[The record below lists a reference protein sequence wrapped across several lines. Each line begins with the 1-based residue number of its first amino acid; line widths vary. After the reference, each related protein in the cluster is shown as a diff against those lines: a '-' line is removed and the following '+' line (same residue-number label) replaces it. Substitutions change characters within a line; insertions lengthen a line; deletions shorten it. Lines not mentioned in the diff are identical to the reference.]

1 MICILNSDIS
11 AKCFGILYKKKGDLY
26 MRIAICD
33 DVQPMLDFL
42 EREIKSKFAEKG
54 LEAKIY
60 SYTNGRDFLR
70 DHQKN
75 PFDVVFLDIVMPDM
89 NGFDVAKQIR
99 AINSKTYIIFITTEV
114 GLVID
119 SLDFQPFHFIPKG
132 STSVI
137 KDRLDHVIDK
147 LVIHLSVSSKIEL
160 PLPYGKSKYVDPMNI
175 LYVMSSANYV
185 EFILFNK
192 ETIRVRGKLPDM
204 IGRLNP
210 YIFCEIHNRFI
221 VNMKHIK
228 KVDFSD
234 NFVTMYNGDILNIS
248 RSFKDNFEQSYN
260 RYLRSFE

>member
-1 MICILNSDIS
+1 MICIFICKLR
-11 AKCFGILYKKKGDLY
+11 AFCFMILYKKKGNLY

-33 DVQPMLDFL
+33 DVHPMLDFL
-42 EREIKSKFAEKG
+42 EREIKSKFTEKG
-54 LEAKIY
+54 LDSQVY
-60 SYTNGRDFLR
+60 SYTNGQDFLT
-70 DHQKN
+70 DHKKI

-89 NGFDVAKQIR
+89 NGFEVAKQIR
-99 AINSKTYIIFITTEV
+99 SINSKTYIIFITTEV

-221 VNMKHIK
+221 VNMKHVK

>member
-1 MICILNSDIS
+1 
-11 AKCFGILYKKKGDLY
+11 

-33 DVQPMLDFL
+33 DVHPMLDFL
-42 EREIKSKFAEKG
+42 EREIKSKFTEKG
-54 LEAKIY
+54 LDSQVY
-60 SYTNGRDFLR
+60 SYTNGQDFLT
-70 DHQKN
+70 DHKKI

-89 NGFDVAKQIR
+89 NGFEVAKQIR
-99 AINSKTYIIFITTEV
+99 SINSKTYIIFITTEV

-119 SLDFQPFHFIPKG
+119 NLDFQPFHFIPKG

-160 PLPYGKSKYVDPMNI
+160 PLPYGKSKYVDPM
-175 LYVMSSANYV
+175 
-185 EFILFNK
+185 NK

>member
-1 MICILNSDIS
+1 MLN
-11 AKCFGILYKKKGDLY
+11 KKKGNLY

-42 EREIKSKFAEKG
+42 EREIKSKFSEKG
-54 LEAKIY
+54 LDAQVY
-60 SYTNGRDFLR
+60 SYKNGRDFLKE
-70 DHQKN
+70 HQNN

-160 PLPYGKSKYVDPMNI
+160 PLPYGKSKYVDPMSV

-185 EFILFNK
+185 EFILCNK
-192 ETIRVRGKLPDM
+192 ETVRVRGKLPEM
-204 IGRLNP
+204 VGMLNP
-210 YIFCEIHNRFI
+210 YIFCEIHNRYI
-221 VNMKHIK
+221 VNMKHIR
-228 KVDFSD
+228 KVNFSD
-234 NFVTMYNGDILNIS
+234 SFVTMDNGEILNIS
-248 RSFKDNFEQSYN
+248 RSFKYNFEQSYN

>member
-1 MICILNSDIS
+1 
-11 AKCFGILYKKKGDLY
+11 

-42 EREIKSKFAEKG
+42 EREIKSKFTEKG
-54 LEAKIY
+54 LDAKVY

-70 DHQKN
+70 DHQNN
-75 PFDVVFLDIVMPDM
+75 PFDVVFLDIVMPEM
-89 NGFDVAKQIR
+89 SGFDVAKQIR

-119 SLDFQPFHFIPKG
+119 SLYFQPFHFIPKG
-132 STSVI
+132 SASVI

-160 PLPYGKSKYVDPMNI
+160 PLPYGKSKYIEPMNI

-185 EFILFNK
+185 EFILLNE
-192 ETIRVRGKLPDM
+192 ETAKVRGKLTDM
-204 IGRLNP
+204 TGKLNP

-228 KVDFSD
+228 KVNFSY
-234 NFVTMYNGDILNIS
+234 NFVTMNNGEILNIS
-248 RSFKDNFEQSYN
+248 RSFKDNFELSYN

>member
-1 MICILNSDIS
+1 MTDH
-11 AKCFGILYKKKGDLY
+11 KK
-26 MRIAICD
+26 I
-33 DVQPMLDFL
+33 
-42 EREIKSKFAEKG
+42 
-54 LEAKIY
+54 
-60 SYTNGRDFLR
+60 
-70 DHQKN
+70 

-89 NGFDVAKQIR
+89 NGFEVAKQIR
-99 AINSKTYIIFITTEV
+99 SINSKTYIIFITTEV

-119 SLDFQPFHFIPKG
+119 NLDFQPFHFIPKG